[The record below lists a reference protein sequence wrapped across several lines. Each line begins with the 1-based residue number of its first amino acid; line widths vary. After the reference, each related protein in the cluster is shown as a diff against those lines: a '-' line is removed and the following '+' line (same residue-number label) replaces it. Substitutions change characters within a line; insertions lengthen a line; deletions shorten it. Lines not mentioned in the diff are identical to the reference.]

1 MRPVPVLLWVS
12 FTPSPL
18 LGGWLLC
25 RRGTMQTGLS
35 ILSGFIAQALNVFG
49 VLCLYVCLSE
59 ELKPLSSVMSVWQDP
74 WYAYFCRC

>member
-1 MRPVPVLLWVS
+1 
-12 FTPSPL
+12 
-18 LGGWLLC
+18 
-25 RRGTMQTGLS
+25 MQTGLS